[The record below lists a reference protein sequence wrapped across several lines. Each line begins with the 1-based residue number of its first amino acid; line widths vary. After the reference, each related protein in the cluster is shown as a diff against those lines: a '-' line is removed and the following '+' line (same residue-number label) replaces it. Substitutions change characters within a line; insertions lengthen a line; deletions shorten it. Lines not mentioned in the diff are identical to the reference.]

1 MTSVIA
7 HRGASRVC
15 RENTVDAFREAAR
28 IGADAVELDARR
40 TGDDAIAVS
49 HDAVLADGRVLC
61 ETKASDLPPDVAS
74 LGEAL
79 DACAGMWV
87 NVELKNNPDDP
98 DHDPGH
104 RLAELVVAEL
114 TARGDDER
122 WLLSSFDA
130 ATLDRCRKLAPQL
143 RTAWL
148 VLAADDPVVDRAVA
162 AGHVALHPWVDTLT
176 GAQIER
182 CRDAGLAV
190 NTWTCND
197 RERMSEL
204 IDAGVDGICTDVPDV
219 LIDVLGTRAAKEAP
233 R

>member
-1 MTSVIA
+1 VIA

-61 ETKASDLPPDVAS
+61 ETKASDVPPDVAS

-130 ATLDRCRKLAPQL
+130 ATLDRCRELAPQL

-219 LIDVLGTRAAKEAP
+219 LIDVLGTRAAKGAP